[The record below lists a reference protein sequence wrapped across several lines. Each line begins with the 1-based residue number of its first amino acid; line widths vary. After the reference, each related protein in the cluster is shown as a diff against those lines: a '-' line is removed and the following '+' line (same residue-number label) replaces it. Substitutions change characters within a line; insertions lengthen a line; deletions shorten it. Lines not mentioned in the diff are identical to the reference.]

1 MKPKFQRFKQPV
13 SDELRESLLDF
24 LRRKFYQGKGDGL
37 KFIQERSRLLSWVVL
52 WPASY
57 LDEKGVS
64 IHGEKYREIFHKVF
78 LQADSN
84 RAEKITYRPA
94 WLKEVIQSHFRIHG
108 EEYLV
113 EAKSVR
119 SLVERTMLLT
129 GKLPSAA
136 AADPVAEL
144 AKQREILIK
153 LGPKKT
159 TLKPVVKEQ
168 LSLF

>member
-64 IHGEKYREIFHKVF
+64 IHGEKYR
-78 LQADSN
+78 
-84 RAEKITYRPA
+84 
-94 WLKEVIQSHFRIHG
+94 
-108 EEYLV
+108 
-113 EAKSVR
+113 VR
-119 SLVERTMLLT
+119 RGSG
-129 GKLPSAA
+129 GKFS
-136 AADPVAEL
+136 
-144 AKQREILIK
+144 
-153 LGPKKT
+153 
-159 TLKPVVKEQ
+159 
-168 LSLF
+168 